1 MFNTWSRFSLI
12 VNWSHYN
19 KSSILYYIDKTKGK
33 ISNKI
38 ISEFSKKKLVF
49 KLSESDSLNTSFPS
63 MIANL
68 VFSPSQ

>member
-1 MFNTWSRFSLI
+1 MEQIFLI
-12 VNWSHYN
+12 VNWPHYN

-33 ISNKI
+33 IFNKI
-38 ISEFSKKKLVF
+38 ISEFSKKLVF

-63 MIANL
+63 TIANL